1 VLYKVFVGN
10 VGKVK
15 EIKQLF
21 DDVKN
26 KAKVVVVDVEPE
38 KILAAQIIEIQKQT
52 EGQFQ
57 EVDKIFDMQDSQN
70 DINAP
75 EVLVED
81 NAKLKAEIA
90 QIKQQEK
97 ERIERLKK
105 QTETLNAGRD
115 KREALT
121 DKKITTYTIP
131 LKNKDVT
138 DRAKP
143 YFALVKQQIKR
154 FELSTS
160 LVFAVI
166 HTESYFNP
174 KAQSQVPAYGLM
186 QIVPT
191 TAGVDVNRFL
201 F

>member
-1 VLYKVFVGN
+1 MIVKTPPVLYKVFVGN

-75 EVLVED
+75 EVLVGD

-97 ERIERLKK
+97 ERI
-105 QTETLNAGRD
+105 
-115 KREALT
+115 
-121 DKKITTYTIP
+121 
-131 LKNKDVT
+131 
-138 DRAKP
+138 
-143 YFALVKQQIKR
+143 
-154 FELSTS
+154 
-160 LVFAVI
+160 
-166 HTESYFNP
+166 
-174 KAQSQVPAYGLM
+174 
-186 QIVPT
+186 
-191 TAGVDVNRFL
+191 
-201 F
+201 